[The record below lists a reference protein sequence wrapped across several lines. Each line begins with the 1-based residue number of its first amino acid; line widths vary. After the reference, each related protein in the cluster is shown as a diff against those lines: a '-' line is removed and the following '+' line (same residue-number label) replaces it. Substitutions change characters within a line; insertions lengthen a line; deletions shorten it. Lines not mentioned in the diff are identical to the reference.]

1 MSPVDSQT
9 GRQILRLLRTVIH
22 SEGITALI
30 ATHDPVLID
39 IADSALRLDDGV
51 LTAL

>member
-30 ATHDPVLID
+30 ATHGPVLID